1 MANTITGAN
10 AVFMLGIDG
19 VYDSPQQLQGFGPDE
34 ISESETL
41 KSAEVVMGVDGQ
53 MSAGFV
59 YVPVVQKVTLA
70 ASSPSNAI
78 FDAWWSAMQTGQE
91 VLWANGIIILRS
103 VGTKWIGTNGI
114 LTGYPIMPAVKRLLQ
129 ARQFEITWESQIPVP
144 ML

>member
-70 ASSPSNAI
+70 ASSLSNAI

-103 VGTKWIGTNGI
+103 VGTKWIGANGI
-114 LTGYPIMPAVKRLLQ
+114 LTGYPIMPAVKGLLQ